1 MYTVMIGD
9 DGMFTAEYVQPPA
22 LSVPLGI
29 SGSTI
34 EARINEDRTFSV
46 MIDGEWVVVT
56 ADTQVTAGNGNV
68 YGVQFVDGIPMPV
81 YTGHSQPVMLGELGG
96 EVTLTRAE
104 DMTWWLGETEVKDG
118 YVHTAADGNMYVL
131 MMDAEGMW
139 TAMYQKVVVTFALG
153 TQGSIT
159 LERAENMSWWYGS
172 EEVGIG
178 SEVMSDNG
186 NTYTLWYTDGVWSAR
201 FEPESMMVEGTGLV
215 AMTNEANDLY
225 TIGGNDMWG
234 PGDDVTD
241 GDAMYHVWKR
251 ADGTFAGARFDGK
264 IGNTNLRVSD
274 LDANVALSADNEKGL
289 LAAMGYGEDVTE
301 TEANEANAYLKVA
314 GDYYSIGTLLGSG
327 SAKPVGG
334 TRTIVED
341 VKAEL
346 ESLLSEAEVLISVF
360 DEPGQAGPLQT
371 AMNNLWDKARDQ
383 IERIF
388 GDTLDIPTT
397 PSLRNDRVLD
407 DLNDYIAALASEEAF
422 ADATAA
428 ADRGVFA
435 AAELSSADAAK
446 AFVALQTESG
456 VALRSLGNMRF
467 GAAWKMTRTDAT
479 EKLMYEY
486 VEDDPGGGA
495 GQLGAFAYSTINKE
509 TRVANI
515 DQGTGSASYM
525 GQTQAVDGSG
535 TFVSGDITLQVRFN
549 ANEVT
554 GEISNLVYDS
564 GDNAGD
570 AWQYLYANVAVDS
583 ITLPAARLRTHN
595 ASWSG
600 SGLADVNYVT
610 IAGSPRPNKQNTTFA
625 GQLLQGGNEAIGTW
639 TFGDNP
645 NSGKTY
651 LAGAFGAERG
661 DDVPDF
667 RPDSDDGTG
676 MATTFVTRG
685 DPITEDD
692 AEDSQVGQVIA
703 GGMLKI
709 TVPAGAGAYDTSITE
724 ADDRV
729 RVHEVDLAKEFG
741 RAGATQWGSNGEK
754 FSALATK
761 TLESQRDIIALDLIP
776 EASKITAW
784 DAVRTALATRIFNLT
799 IDQLPGIFAAQYS
812 ESGSF
817 RNEDYVRAID
827 EAIDAL
833 ASAAALRTALS
844 HTTGIF
850 YTDATVFDNETN
862 TAEAKSIYQLFGT
875 DSIPPTTNGSGG
887 GVDINLE
894 KTGDLTGRQDSR
906 VQLLLGTTSFTRFG
920 VWRREVSTHARQG
933 PATQH
938 STADTGEGQGPNAFG
953 YSQLSQTVFE
963 STADPAFPN
972 GAVLNYVG
980 ETVAV
985 QHKKYFSGT
994 INIEVNWTPTGTA
1007 DNPTTWGTLSAVISG
1022 LEDVASGLPLYFDSD
1037 TGDNDL
1043 TDLAGDDV
1051 PAADLAAAAL
1061 SPVRQIV
1068 IAGVN
1073 ITDTDGKLGFSDST
1087 LDFTG
1092 STTGS
1097 VGIVHGS
1104 LGSRAVDIG
1113 GGTVEGKF
1121 LGIGLNGPLAVLG
1134 GWSIANANNNIGAE
1148 QAMAYREAK
1157 GGVNVD
1163 INGVDTNVV
1172 EAVTARVGSV
1182 TVRNSPIIGAFGADL
1197 P

>member
-1 MYTVMIGD
+1 M
-9 DGMFTAEYVQPPA
+9 Q
-22 LSVPLGI
+22 
-29 SGSTI
+29 
-34 EARINEDRTFSV
+34 
-46 MIDGEWVVVT
+46 
-56 ADTQVTAGNGNV
+56 
-68 YGVQFVDGIPMPV
+68 DGIL
-81 YTGHSQPVMLGELGG
+81 TG
-96 EVTLTRAE
+96 
-104 DMTWWLGETEVKDG
+104 
-118 YVHTAADGNMYVL
+118 
-131 MMDAEGMW
+131 
-139 TAMYQKVVVTFALG
+139 
-153 TQGSIT
+153 
-159 LERAENMSWWYGS
+159 
-172 EEVGIG
+172 
-178 SEVMSDNG
+178 
-186 NTYTLWYTDGVWSAR
+186 AR
-201 FEPESMMVEGTGLV
+201 FE
-215 AMTNEANDLY
+215 
-225 TIGGNDMWG
+225 
-234 PGDDVTD
+234 
-241 GDAMYHVWKR
+241 
-251 ADGTFAGARFDGK
+251 GK

-289 LAAMGYGEDVTE
+289 LAAMGYGEDVTK
-301 TEANEANAYLKVA
+301 TEANEAGAYLKVA
-314 GDYYSIGTLLGSG
+314 GDYYSVGTLLGSG
-327 SAKPVGG
+327 SAEPVGG
-334 TRTIVED
+334 ARTIVED

-388 GDTLDIPTT
+388 GDTLDVPTT

-407 DLNDYIAALASEEAF
+407 DLNDYIAALASAEAF

-435 AAELSSADAAK
+435 AADLSSAEAAK
-446 AFVALQTESG
+446 AFVALQTESA

-486 VEDDPGGGA
+486 VEDDPEAGA

-525 GQTQAVDGSG
+525 GKTQAVDGDG

-549 ANEVT
+549 ASEVT
-554 GEISNLVYDS
+554 GEVSNLVYDS
-564 GDNAGD
+564 GDDAGD

-610 IAGSPRPNKQNTTFA
+610 VAGSPRPNKQNTTFA

-676 MATTFVTRG
+676 MATTYVTRG
-685 DPITEDD
+685 EINVDPGDGSSEPLL
-692 AEDSQVGQVIA
+692 GQAIA

-709 TVPAGAGAYDTSITE
+709 TVPVGATYDNTITE
-724 ADDRV
+724 RDDRV
-729 RVHEVDLAKEFG
+729 RIHEVDLAKEFG
-741 RAGATQWGSNGEK
+741 RAGSVQWGSTGEK
-754 FSALATK
+754 FAALVTK
-761 TLESQRDIIALDLIP
+761 TLESQREIIALGNLIP
-776 EASKITAW
+776 EASKMAAW
-784 DAVRTALATRIFNLT
+784 TTIRNALAEKIFGFT
-799 IDQLPGIFAAQYS
+799 IDINASPARNLPDIFSADYS

-833 ASAAALRTALS
+833 KSAAALKTALS

-850 YTDATVFDNETN
+850 YDENTVFDNEDST
-862 TAEAKSIYQLFGT
+862 EAKVIYDLFGANLAAT
-875 DSIPPTTNGSGG
+875 
-887 GVDINLE
+887 GVDINLA

-920 VWRREVSTHARQG
+920 VWRREYSGHARQG
-933 PATQH
+933 YQARVTQAH
-938 STADTGEGQGPNAFG
+938 ADAGQGPNAFG

-963 STADPAFPN
+963 EVSDPAFPR
-972 GAVLNYVG
+972 GSVLSYEG

-994 INIEVNWTPTGTA
+994 INIEVDWTPTLDAAG
-1007 DNPTTWGTLSAVISG
+1007 DPTSWGTLSAVISG
-1022 LEDVASGLPLYFDSD
+1022 MEDVASGLPLYYDSAPGTD
-1037 TGDNDL
+1037 TTTSSGEE
-1043 TDLAGDDV
+1043 TDAL
-1051 PAADLAAAAL
+1051 LAAAAL

-1068 IAGVN
+1068 IAGVS
-1073 ITDTDGKLGFSDST
+1073 ITADADGKLGFNDT
-1087 LDFTG
+1087 ALDFETG
-1092 STTGS
+1092 STPS
-1097 VGIVHGS
+1097 SIGIVHGS

-1113 GGTVEGKF
+1113 SGTVEGKF

-1134 GWSIANANNNIGAE
+1134 GWTIANAAANIGAE
-1148 QAMAYREAK
+1148 QTTAYREAADAIS
-1157 GGVNVD
+1157 VD
-1163 INGVDTNVV
+1163 IDGTPTEVV
-1172 EAVTARVGSV
+1172 AAVTEAEATRK
-1182 TVRNSPIIGAFGADL
+1182 VRNTPIFGAFGADL